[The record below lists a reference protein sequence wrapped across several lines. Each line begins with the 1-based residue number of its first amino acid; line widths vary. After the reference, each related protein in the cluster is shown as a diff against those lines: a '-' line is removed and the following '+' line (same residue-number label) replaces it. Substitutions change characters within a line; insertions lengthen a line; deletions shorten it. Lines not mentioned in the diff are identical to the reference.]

1 MIILFPGNVVVGQS
15 VAAAAA
21 AAAVAAAAQAA
32 GGGQA
37 VPTSQADSMV
47 GAGAS
52 QQVTTNS
59 VTPKVLT
66 FLESPCGMQDEGF
79 FCLIVYYLITVL
91 DTF

>member
-1 MIILFPGNVVVGQS
+1 MVGQS

-59 VTPKVLT
+59 VTPKV
-66 FLESPCGMQDEGF
+66 ESSC
-79 FCLIVYYLITVL
+79 
-91 DTF
+91 

>member
-1 MIILFPGNVVVGQS
+1 MVGQS

-59 VTPKVLT
+59 VTPKVLA
-66 FLESPCGMQDEGF
+66 FLGSSCGMDMKDVFHCIAGHF
-79 FCLIVYYLITVL
+79 
-91 DTF
+91 